1 MMRHFIA
8 AAAVIGTASVASAAI
23 IETEVNNTTAL
34 ANAVPTAFFATTGGF
49 AFDGNIAPLDVDYL
63 TINLNAG
70 DYVGVALFHLA
81 GAGAS
86 VQLLDPTLTQ
96 IAASSAPIPAFGLL
110 APATGAYYI
119 GITGVGD
126 LSFVGQHSQSFSY
139 KLGVSYNAVPEPATL
154 GLLAGA
160 AVLGLRRRG

>member
-1 MMRHFIA
+1 MRQLIA
-8 AAAVIGTASVASAAI
+8 TAAVIGAASFASAAI
-23 IETEVNNTTAL
+23 IETEVNNTPAQ

-49 AFDGNIAPLDVDYL
+49 AFDGAIAPLDVDYL
-63 TINLNAG
+63 TINLVAG
-70 DYVGVALFHLA
+70 DYVGVALFHLT

-96 IAASSAPIPAFGLL
+96 IAASSAPIPAFGLI
-110 APATGAYYI
+110 APATGAYYV
-119 GITGVGD
+119 GISGLGD
-126 LSFVGQHSQSFSY
+126 SSFVGQHSQSFSY

-160 AVLGLRRRG
+160 AVLGLRRRA